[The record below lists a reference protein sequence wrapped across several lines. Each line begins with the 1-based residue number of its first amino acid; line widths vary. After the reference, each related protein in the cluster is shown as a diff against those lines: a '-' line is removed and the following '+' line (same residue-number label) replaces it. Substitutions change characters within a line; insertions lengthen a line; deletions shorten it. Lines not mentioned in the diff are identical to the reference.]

1 MCALTIPPPWNPALP
16 IPVLSHHTT
25 IRDLG
30 HHCHAQ
36 SSGGRSSSFQP
47 KAPRWSLSNGGLISI
62 FLLPNLLPPCSHTKG
77 GGVRRLIWIQHVDTN
92 DLVIC
97 PRRDITPVR
106 RKSNSMNRARMVA
119 HRGQLLRFRV
129 GRVCRII
136 NCIDRPYPYIS
147 I

>member
-1 MCALTIPPPWNPALP
+1 VCPD
-16 IPVLSHHTT
+16 HTT
-25 IRDLG
+25 TLE
-30 HHCHAQ
+30 
-36 SSGGRSSSFQP
+36 SSPTDTSIEPSHDHPRS
-47 KAPRWSLSNGGLISI
+47 WTSLSWPISRRKI
-62 FLLPNLLPPCSHTKG
+62 LQFSTEGASLEPEPWATDQYILPPSLLAPCSHTKG